1 MQQTLIIVFKY
12 MYVIS
17 SIFFTDYLLSSSM
30 GTLVGLFGGEINVDD
45 DCDVVSSSDVIV
57 EREEDLAR
65 FGVEIR

>member
-1 MQQTLIIVFKY
+1 
-12 MYVIS
+12 
-17 SIFFTDYLLSSSM
+17 M